1 MMKMKKSINC
11 ESCGMP
17 LNKDEKFAGTEAD
30 GSLSEMYCRHCYE
43 NGKFTMPDITVIEMK
58 EMVTNKIIEMNLP
71 KFVAKFLT
79 RNTHKLKR
87 WKTVKPAKP
96 TSNKPKK

>member
-1 MMKMKKSINC
+1 MKIKKAINC

-17 LNKDEKFAGTEAD
+17 LNKDEKYIGTEAD
-30 GSLSEMYCRHCYE
+30 GSLSEIYCRHCYE
-43 NGKFTMPDITVIEMK
+43 NGKFTLPDITMIEMK

-79 RNTHKLKR
+79 RNTQKLKR
-87 WKTVKPAKP
+87 WKTEKPAKP
-96 TSNKPKK
+96 ASKKPKK